1 LFRRELNSMEIGLV
15 VDSHLQKAFA
25 DIGII
30 SELSIGR
37 IAIEMEAWLALG
49 HRHLQIKTF

>member
-1 LFRRELNSMEIGLV
+1 MFRRELNSMEIGLV